1 MCDSPITSMY
11 YDYTVRTYVCF
22 FLSSHPV
29 LFHLARFYLHQPS
42 SYTTVT
48 KRYVCM
54 YVCKL
59 RHTLHS
65 VPHSLHTGGEALI
78 VRPDLT
84 HLCMYVPTYIVVCIR
99 TYMCITATKTFP
111 LSSWPFD
118 CLLACGSQCLY
129 AHTDNDI
136 LCVRTLMLHAQS
148 SLSLSLSLV
157 WHRLSE
163 LAPLYPL
170 VTA

>member
-1 MCDSPITSMY
+1 MDTQSYCGYFILCSVWQQSAVKKFVLLSNMCIYVWFSYYKYVLRLYCMY
-11 YDYTVRTYVCF
+11 VRM
-22 FLSSHPV
+22 FLSVFTSCSLPSCQI
-29 LFHLARFYLHQPS
+29 LPALAQLIHNS
-42 SYTTVT
+42 D
-48 KRYVCM
+48 KEVCV

-59 RHTLHS
+59 RHTLHF

-118 CLLACGSQCLY
+118 CLLACGS
-129 AHTDNDI
+129 
-136 LCVRTLMLHAQS
+136 
-148 SLSLSLSLV
+148 
-157 WHRLSE
+157 
-163 LAPLYPL
+163 
-170 VTA
+170 